1 MANKNNRMKS
11 SPALRLIWLV
21 ALIFLCVGLCV
32 LGSFR
37 GTGSAFEL
45 KAQGSGDA
53 ETPSVVFELEENC
66 RETDENGEE
75 VTRYYRLTHVYVNVG
90 AAYTQRGEAVTLR
103 AEIVAGPNSS
113 ATNSGGRR
121 LELTF
126 SNFAPEETT
135 EETQSLPD
143 DVFYRWVE
151 LTPTTASETYAN
163 GWYVPTYSY
172 VKLTSAKSTLAE
184 QPSNVLINEVV
195 FVGEKLVSNSSSADS
210 TGETVVIPASIYS
223 ATPLVGE
230 KPEESAANAQAL
242 LDRQYIPSEDT
253 SRFHRFTA
261 GETISL
267 MTIAEMRAGGN
278 YGTGNVYE
286 GERVYGALGEDIL
299 ALGTLIFGMSPFGLR
314 FFPMLAAAG
323 TLLIGALLV
332 RRVTRSDRA
341 GLVFAVLFALA
352 SATLALG
359 GLGTPLMLGIFFLML
374 SLDMCHRFYAGGMK
388 RADFSSALP
397 LLVSGLSGAFAILVH
412 GALIVPVAGVAL
424 LFGAGIVRQLRAR
437 RYHLDVAIAEA
448 EAEQAQSAPAA
459 QEGGQDAPASP
470 ARQKVAAVVAEY
482 RNKTAIASVTFGCAL
497 VIGAIV
503 FALLFA
509 LPLYYPYIKM
519 YSDPAQPGIS
529 IFGLAARS
537 FAGGFTGVNA
547 AASSRNVFNIFYSLL
562 RADGE
567 ALSTVY
573 GAFMNPVAIV
583 AAVAGVAFLIYN
595 IVRLAR
601 AKEWGKAERNLLRR
615 TVLPLFGAVFALI
628 AASFAGDGVLFV
640 LLAWIFLFMA
650 AADAV
655 GEFTARPDGAGKASR
670 VIAWVG
676 FGLLAAMFVLYFVF
690 AAGLP
695 VASGII
701 AYLFG

>member
-37 GTGSAFEL
+37 GTGNTFEL

-66 RETDENGEE
+66 KETDGEGEE

-126 SNFAPEETT
+126 SNFAPEEET

-151 LTPTTASETYAN
+151 LTPTTASDTYAN

-172 VKLTSAKSTLAE
+172 VKLTSRTC
-184 QPSNVLINEVV
+184 NVLINEVV

-210 TGETVVIPASIYS
+210 TGEVVVIPASVYS

-230 KPEESAANAQAL
+230 KPEEAAANAQAL
-242 LDRQYIPSEDT
+242 LDRQYIPSTDT
-253 SRFHRFTA
+253 SRFNRFTA
-261 GETISL
+261 SETISL

-299 ALGTLIFGMSPFGLR
+299 AFGTLIFGMSPYGLR

-323 TLLIGALLV
+323 TLLIGALFV
-332 RRVTRSDRA
+332 RRVTKNDRA
-341 GLVFAVLFALA
+341 GLVFAILFALA

-359 GLGTPLMLGIFFLML
+359 GLGTPLMLGVFFLML
-374 SLDMCHRFYAGGMK
+374 SLDMCHRFYADGMK

-437 RYHLDVAIAEA
+437 RYHLDAAIAEA
-448 EAEQAQSAPAA
+448 EAEQASPAPAA
-459 QEGGQDAPASP
+459 QEEQEAPASP

-519 YSDPAQPGIS
+519 YSDPAQPGIN

-537 FAGGFTGVNA
+537 FAGGFTGANA
-547 AASSRNVFNIFYSLL
+547 AENSRNVFNIFYSLL
-562 RADGE
+562 RTDGE
-567 ALSTVY
+567 AFSTVY

-583 AAVAGVAFLIYN
+583 AAIAGVAFLIYN

-601 AKEWGKAERNLLRR
+601 AKEWGKAERSLLRR
-615 TVLPLFGAVFALI
+615 TVLPLFGAVFALV

-695 VASGII
+695 VSSGII